1 MCWIKM
7 GMLVRCLLL
16 LMSLWAVVECT
27 NPGFKARITLKGLSY
42 ANDVAMAALKKGA
55 EMITFPDMSGQSGK
69 FKYSVKNVRLTS
81 FTPPTGAFTP
91 LPGQGL
97 QWTGSGASI
106 RVDGDFSY
114 KAFFVKGSGSFTA
127 SVSAVSFGIA
137 INIGA
142 DKDGRPRMQSAKCTC
157 SVGGVDIKFHG
168 GMSWLYNLLKGKVEN
183 AVKKSLPPQICKLV
197 NKSIDQDGEKKLASL
212 PVSIKI
218 DKYLLDYRL
227 TGTPNFT
234 TQYLETY
241 HKGEFLWGSAPV
253 ESPLSPPAL
262 PTTAAADR
270 MVYLW
275 VSDYT
280 FNTLAA
286 VSHRHGI
293 LKFNVTA
300 ADLPA
305 STRGVLN
312 TTCDGF
318 IPKCVGG
325 LIPAIG
331 KEYPNRLVDLRLAS
345 TAAPRLS
352 ITSAGLTLK
361 ASGTVE
367 LYERRPG
374 AAAVGAFLLSLD
386 ATLTTTL
393 DASVTKDVL
402 HGKVHQL
409 SLNLKTKR
417 SDVGPVGDEFM
428 DFLIKEA
435 LNVYLIPKINGYGT
449 RGLPLPT
456 TDEFNLTN
464 STIQYFQN
472 AVMIATDLTYTPHVQ
487 VASPEVA
494 DGTALKYVP
503 ASGHSDKNIAIYT
516 L

>member
-386 ATLTTTL
+386 A
-393 DASVTKDVL
+393 
-402 HGKVHQL
+402 
-409 SLNLKTKR
+409 
-417 SDVGPVGDEFM
+417 DEFM